1 MERERSGF
9 KNGRRYGTREG
20 KQIIR
25 TEAVIIYVGRDR
37 ASPQPRNKNCSPG
50 QSPGGKFTSFPT
62 LCILRNFPEGIAT
75 TRRRITTGYLEI
87 LLLSVLGQVQLQDI
101 TVDTSSPFN
110 LIEIFYICITSRD
123 RVDHFHR
130 GCKMLKC
137 IRNCFFF
144 FFLLFFLFS
153 KWENGK
159 FKI

>member
-1 MERERSGF
+1 MVTLSKETKNRMERERERSGF

-87 LLLSVLGQVQLQDI
+87 LLLSVSGQVQLQDI
-101 TVDTSSPFN
+101 TVDTSSPF
-110 LIEIFYICITSRD
+110 SS
-123 RVDHFHR
+123 HR
-130 GCKMLKC
+130 
-137 IRNCFFF
+137 N
-144 FFLLFFLFS
+144 FLHLHHVT
-153 KWENGK
+153 
-159 FKI
+159 